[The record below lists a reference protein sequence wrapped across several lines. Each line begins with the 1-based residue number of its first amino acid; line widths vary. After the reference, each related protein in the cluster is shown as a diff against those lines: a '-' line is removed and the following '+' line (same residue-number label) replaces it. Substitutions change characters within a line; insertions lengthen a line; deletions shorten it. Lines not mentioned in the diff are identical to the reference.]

1 MAKKDWIT
9 EKLGLWYPIRCNIMT
24 QKIKSDWIEPVI
36 EDLGD
41 ATDLIEGGIEGG
53 DPKILGSGDQFAV
66 NDLTT

>member
-1 MAKKDWIT
+1 MKQR
-9 EKLGLWYPIRCNIMT
+9 Y
-24 QKIKSDWIEPVI
+24 KSDWVDPSIK
-36 EDLGD
+36 DLGN